1 MAATNVRPRLNH
13 RLIPAPANSTKYAP
27 ASFKPAS
34 EAGSAGANQIASSAS
49 ARIATGAISGRN
61 SAAIRT
67 GAGLAF
73 LPRPGRGLE
82 LDAVLGRVVVQ
93 DRRGAGGFFP
103 HPRGPPGHG
112 GGPVCAVVGL
122 VADAPRPQAARGGGP
137 APAAGPRAPRPAPG
151 PGGPSPRGG
160 V

>member
-1 MAATNVRPRLNH
+1 MAARKVRPQLTRS
-13 RLIPAPANSTKYAP
+13 LIPAAANSTSYAP
-27 ASFKPAS
+27 PSFKPAS

-103 HPRGPPGHG
+103 PPAGAPHTRAGAPSRVRGSR
-112 GGPVCAVVGL
+112 CA
-122 VADAPRPQAARGGGP
+122 R
-137 APAAGPRAPRPAPG
+137 
-151 PGGPSPRGG
+151 
-160 V
+160 

>member
-1 MAATNVRPRLNH
+1 IAATKVRPRLNH

-27 ASFKPAS
+27 ASFRPAS

-67 GAGLAF
+67 GACLAF

-93 DRRGAGGFFP
+93 DRRGGGGFFP
-103 HPRGPPGHG
+103 PRRRLRRHRRGP
-112 GGPVCAVVGL
+112 L
-122 VADAPRPQAARGGGP
+122 P
-137 APAAGPRAPRPAPG
+137 A
-151 PGGPSPRGG
+151 S